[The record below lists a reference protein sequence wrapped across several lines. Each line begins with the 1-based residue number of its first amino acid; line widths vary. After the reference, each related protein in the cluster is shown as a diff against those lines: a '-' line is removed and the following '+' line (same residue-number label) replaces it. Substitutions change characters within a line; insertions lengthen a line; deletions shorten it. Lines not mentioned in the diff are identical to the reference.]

1 VDLRFACA
9 SLESEVTILSIPDV
23 PSFDEWVMLI
33 QESAAQACQLVIA
46 LKARNKKQGL
56 FADASLQMSIEDYQR
71 ALRLFTTAATDPAQ
85 AEYITRI
92 ARIGRA
98 TVGPYPDR
106 EDWLTLIKDDPD
118 FAQSVYGALQT
129 KQAMFGLQTPQA
141 IVMSIAAYAAVIE
154 ESK

>member
-1 VDLRFACA
+1 ML
-9 SLESEVTILSIPDV
+9 TIPDV
-23 PSFDEWVMLI
+23 PSFYEWVMLI
-33 QESAAQACQLVIA
+33 QQDAAQAHQLLIA
-46 LKARNKKQGL
+46 LKARSKKQGL
-56 FADASLQMSIEDYQR
+56 FASASLEISIEDYQR
-71 ALRLFTTAATDPAQ
+71 ALRLFTTAMTDPAQ

-118 FAQSVYGALQT
+118 FARSVYMALRA

-141 IVMSIAAYAAVIE
+141 ILISIAAYAAVTGE
-154 ESK
+154 